1 MNEFKRF
8 GSHPRRPALFRV
20 MFIITLHLSI
30 ARASVAQ
37 EATQP
42 DPFYVEWSQ
51 SRLSVQAR
59 NIPLRRILSEIARK
73 TDIQMNGIDSL
84 RETVTVNL
92 DQSPLYDGLRTIL
105 DDQDYVLIHLHES
118 SDHPPTLT
126 LLILGQPGSSSSPFV
141 YTPSDTHGDQQGDR
155 QETPLDPA
163 ERLSRLEGSI
173 KEHPANLR
181 DILHAAA
188 QDSEPFVRE
197 LAYRQL
203 YALDE
208 DDARSLLERD
218 AASDNID
225 LRRTALSSFFDLY
238 RTSHP
243 SDVLD
248 MLTEAASDANIDIR
262 TTAFESLTR
271 LEGGL
276 AEIEK
281 KLEDPDPEVRIVA
294 IDVMASQGQE
304 SAWNAISL
312 LRQDPDEQVRSRVNN
327 LFLELNH
334 EDTAYPGGFIE

>member
-1 MNEFKRF
+1 MNGSRRF
-8 GSHPRRPALFRV
+8 GSHLRQPALFRV
-20 MFIITLHLSI
+20 MFIITLNLSI

-42 DPFYVEWSQ
+42 DPFHVEWSQ

-59 NIPLRRILSEIARK
+59 NIPLRRILNEIARK
-73 TDIQMNGIDSL
+73 TEIQMNGIDLL

-92 DQSPLYDGLRTIL
+92 DQAPLYDGLRTIL
-105 DDQDYVLIHLHES
+105 DGKDYVLIHFHES

-126 LLILGQPGSSSSPFV
+126 LMILGQPGSSPSPFV
-141 YTPSDTHGDQQGDR
+141 YTPSHTQGDQQ
-155 QETPLDPA
+155 ETTLDPN
-163 ERLSRLEGSI
+163 ERLSQLEGSI
-173 KEHPANLR
+173 KEQPANLR

-208 DDARSLLERD
+208 DDARNLLERD
-218 AASDNID
+218 ASSDDVD

-238 RTSHP
+238 HASHP

-248 MLTEAASDANIDIR
+248 MLTEAASDDNLDIR

-276 AEIEK
+276 VEIER
-281 KLEDPDPEVRIVA
+281 KLDDPDPEIRIVA

-312 LRQDPDEQVRSRVNN
+312 LRQDPDEQVRSRVNH
-327 LFLELNH
+327 LFLELND
-334 EDTAYPGGFIE
+334 EDTAFPGGSVE